1 MALKKLCSKCGKVID
16 YKMSRCLECEAKYQQ
31 QKKIDYKYYDDNLR
45 DKKTQ
50 AFYNS
55 VEWKQVK
62 KTVHIRD
69 KGLCTMCLSDNKISY
84 AEVVHHIEP
93 LKENYDK
100 RLSTDNLICLCNKH
114 HAQVHAVYDG
124 NKLNKANL
132 QRKLTDLI

>member
-16 YKMSRCLECEAKYQQ
+16 YKKSRCLECESKYQQ
-31 QKKIDYKYYDDNLR
+31 QKKMDYKYYNDNLR

-50 AFYNS
+50 VFYNS
-55 VEWKQVK
+55 IEWKQIK

-69 KGLCTMCLSDNKISY
+69 KGLCTMCLSENKISY

-100 RLSTDNLICLCNKH
+100 RLSPDNLICLCNKH
-114 HAQVHAVYDG
+114 HAQVHAVY
-124 NKLNKANL
+124 NKNELNKANL
-132 QRKLTDLI
+132 QEILADMI